1 MLKRAETRACS
12 SRDVCHR
19 LARGVVCLLIAVV
32 MPVLLAA
39 CSNEYDRN
47 TPEGTIATARHMI
60 TNGDA
65 KRLGELI
72 YTNNEDEARLMRR
85 LGRML
90 GNLNSLGDAI
100 QQKFPED
107 VAKLKARAEESAKAG
122 KGGTMVNRLF
132 SEMNGQRQRR
142 KAAQGQRPGQETEQ
156 LFNDLL
162 KTIFADPYGWLKES
176 QERLT
181 TAYMTEDL
189 VAVLWDGKPILPP
202 IGVTMR
208 KDAKGQWAF
217 VVPNN
222 LPGVRDFWPKS
233 QDEFQIWGG
242 LIQVFD
248 NVVIDLTKDVQE
260 GRATS
265 LDDVARRAGEK
276 TFVPAV
282 ITVFAF
288 GQLQEAQKKEL
299 KAKKEAEQK
308 AHAVEAKAPGNE
320 PKKDEP
326 KNDESKND
334 EPKRDPAMSDA
345 PKPATA
351 EPPTPEPAKGP

>member
-1 MLKRAETRACS
+1 MAIENRKPGAFVVGVIRVLAC
-12 SRDVCHR
+12 VLCG
-19 LARGVVCLLIAVV
+19 AV
-32 MPVLLAA
+32 MPLAMGG
-39 CSNEYDRN
+39 CSNEYERN
-47 TPEGTIATARHMI
+47 TPEATIQTARQMI
-60 TNGDA
+60 LNGDG

-72 YTNNEDEARLMRR
+72 YADNEDEARLMRR
-85 LGRML
+85 VGRML
-90 GNLNSLGDAI
+90 GNLNDLGDAI
-100 QQKFPED
+100 QEKFPAD
-107 VAKLKARAEESAKAG
+107 VAKLKARAEENAKSG
-122 KGGTMVNRLF
+122 KGGTMVNRVF
-132 SEMNGQRQRR
+132 SQMAPQQRGRSQR
-142 KAAQGQRPGQETEQ
+142 GQRPGQQTEQ

-176 QERLT
+176 EEKIT

-189 VAVLWDGKPILPP
+189 VAVLWEGKPIMPP

-222 LPGVRDFWPKS
+222 LPGIRDFWPKT

-242 LIQVFD
+242 LVQVFD
-248 NVVIDLTKDVQE
+248 NVVIDLTKDVRE
-260 GRATS
+260 GRASS

-299 KAKKEAEQK
+299 RLRKEAEQR
-308 AHAVEAKAPGNE
+308 AKAQAAAGTGQA
-320 PKKDEP
+320 
-326 KNDESKND
+326 
-334 EPKRDPAMSDA
+334 RSDA
-345 PKPATA
+345 EEGKRTA
-351 EPPTPEPAKGP
+351 PGGS

>member
-1 MLKRAETRACS
+1 MLELTQVRKPLMIDTVRAA
-12 SRDVCHR
+12 VC
-19 LARGVVCLLIAVV
+19 VVCAVIV
-32 MPVLLAA
+32 AVWLGG
-39 CSNEYDRN
+39 CSKEYSRN
-47 TPEGTIATARHMI
+47 TPEATIETARQMI
-60 TNGDA
+60 LNGDG
-65 KRLGELI
+65 KRVGELI
-72 YTNNEDEARLMRR
+72 YAENEDEARLMRR

-90 GNLNSLGDAI
+90 GNLNDLGNAI
-100 QQKFPED
+100 QEKFPED
-107 VAKLKARAEESAKAG
+107 VAKLKARAEESAKSG
-122 KGGTMVNRLF
+122 KGGTMVNRVF
-132 SEMNGQRQRR
+132 SQMRGQQQRR
-142 KAAQGQRPGQETEQ
+142 GQRPGQQSEQ

-176 QERLT
+176 EDKIT

-189 VAVLWDGKPILPP
+189 VAVLWEGKPIMPP

-222 LPGVRDFWPKS
+222 LPGVRDFWPNNE
-233 QDEFQIWGG
+233 DEFQIWGG

-248 NVVIDLTKDVQE
+248 NVVIDLAKDVRE
-260 GRATS
+260 GRASS

-299 KAKKEAEQK
+299 RAKKEAEQK
-308 AHAVEAKAPGNE
+308 AKAAAAEDAAGGSAQSPAKPDTSKPDASKPA
-320 PKKDEP
+320 
-326 KNDESKND
+326 ESK
-334 EPKRDPAMSDA
+334 PAES
-345 PKPATA
+345 KPA
-351 EPPTPEPAKGP
+351 P

>member
-1 MLKRAETRACS
+1 MLELTQVRKPLTVDTVRTAVCVLCAVIVAAWLGGCS
-12 SRDVCHR
+12 K
-19 LARGVVCLLIAVV
+19 
-32 MPVLLAA
+32 
-39 CSNEYDRN
+39 EYSRN
-47 TPEGTIATARHMI
+47 TPEATIETARQMI
-60 TNGDA
+60 LNGDG
-65 KRLGELI
+65 KRVGELI
-72 YTNNEDEARLMRR
+72 YAENEDEARLMRR

-90 GNLNSLGDAI
+90 GNLNDLGNAI
-100 QQKFPED
+100 QEKFPED
-107 VAKLKARAEESAKAG
+107 VAKLKERAEEAAKSG
-122 KGGTMVNRLF
+122 KGGTMVNRVF
-132 SEMNGQRQRR
+132 SQMRGQQQRR
-142 KAAQGQRPGQETEQ
+142 GQRPGQQTEQ

-176 QERLT
+176 EDKIT

-189 VAVLWDGKPILPP
+189 VAVLWEGKPIMPP

-222 LPGVRDFWPKS
+222 LPGVRDFWPNNE
-233 QDEFQIWGG
+233 DEFQIWGG

-248 NVVIDLTKDVQE
+248 NVVIDLTKDVRE
-260 GRATS
+260 GRASS

-299 KAKKEAEQK
+299 RAKKEADLK
-308 AHAVEAKAPGNE
+308 AKAAAEEKAAAEAAAGG
-320 PKKDEP
+320 
-326 KNDESKND
+326 
-334 EPKRDPAMSDA
+334 PADGS
-345 PKPATA
+345 PKPDASESA
-351 EPPTPEPAKGP
+351 ASKPAP

>member
-1 MLKRAETRACS
+1 MALFARTTFPWIGHAARAAMLL
-12 SRDVCHR
+12 V
-19 LARGVVCLLIAVV
+19 LAIAVV
-32 MPVLLAA
+32 AMLAG
-39 CSNEYDRN
+39 CSKEYGRN
-47 TPEGTIATARHMI
+47 TPEATITTARQMI
-60 TNGDA
+60 LNGDG

-72 YTNNEDEARLMRR
+72 YADNEDEARLMRR

-90 GNLNSLGDAI
+90 GNLNELGDAI
-100 QQKFPED
+100 QERFPED
-107 VAKLKARAEESAKAG
+107 VAKLKERAEESAKSG
-122 KGGTMVNRLF
+122 KGGTMVNRVF
-132 SEMNGQRQRR
+132 SQMRGQQQRQRSQR
-142 KAAQGQRPGQETEQ
+142 GQRPGQETEQ

-176 QERLT
+176 EDKLT

-189 VAVLWDGKPILPP
+189 VAVLWEGKPIMPP

-208 KDAKGQWAF
+208 KDAKGEWAF

-222 LPGVRDFWPKS
+222 LPGVRDFWPNTE
-233 QDEFQIWGG
+233 DEYQIWGG

-248 NVVIDLTKDVQE
+248 NVVIDLTKDVRE
-260 GRATS
+260 GRASS

-299 KAKKEAEQK
+299 RAKKEAEQK
-308 AHAVEAKAPGNE
+308 AKAAAAEAEKEASEGSASGATGGTGETGVSTGGDSP
-320 PKKDEP
+320 
-326 KNDESKND
+326 
-334 EPKRDPAMSDA
+334 RSD
-345 PKPATA
+345 
-351 EPPTPEPAKGP
+351 GGS